1 MTAWSRTVRT
11 IVAVVLTVG
20 LTAGCTSG
28 GGTMEHDAGGLTR
41 QEVAALSLHEE
52 YDRYREHYRTMQQ
65 VLADAQRQL
74 SVGEWHWNGGDAI
87 PQIGGDGIRPLA
99 GADTHNT
106 YALESGRS
114 WDPDG
119 AHGSRSDL
127 EPLIAY
133 FAAKGWSHH
142 VERITDTYY
151 LDGYTEDGWRIQYL
165 VQPSGHYSLDV
176 FSDLFWTN
184 DADALSEAV
193 GGRAGGR
200 HPSSSRPGEYP
211 EPPTWDSPIISP
223 PKI

>member
-1 MTAWSRTVRT
+1 MTVWTRTLRT
-11 IVAVVLTVG
+11 ISAVLLTVG

-28 GGTMEHDAGGLTR
+28 EGTVEHDAGGLTR
-41 QEVAALSLHEE
+41 QEVAALSLQDEF
-52 YDRYREHYRTMQQ
+52 DRYREQYRKMQQ

-74 SVGEWHWNGGDAI
+74 SDGAWHWNGGDDI
-87 PQIGGDGIRPLA
+87 PQIGGVGRRPLA

-106 YALESGRS
+106 YALQSGRS
-114 WDPDG
+114 WDPEG

-127 EPLIAY
+127 EPLIDY
-133 FAAKGWSHH
+133 FAANGWRYR
-142 VERITDTYY
+142 VERITHTYY
-151 LDGYTEDGWRIQYL
+151 LDGYTDDGWRVQYL

-193 GGRAGGR
+193 GGRTDGR
-200 HPSSSRPGEYP
+200 HPSDSRPGEYP
-211 EPPTWDSPIISP
+211 EPPTWDSPVISS